1 MLWFQFSDRMNAPWK
16 LGVRKRND
24 IPAIRDLYAGFKKT
38 YTRRSPPVFHRR
50 SRKHEEILVFA
61 YRTKQRT
68 VKTRVVRAE
77 HWGHIFP
84 QKIKRRGNTKNI
96 FNWKLKKKA
105 RIFFHGKFH
114 SLRLWP
120 KVKMLTF
127 FPVVSYWVS
136 RQKEKGRNSG
146 FRAEGRNFC
155 FHLTARENAV
165 TRFPSARNWHCVI
178 ACWVRLRANSKSWT
192 VYAWWCGPP
201 ATSWGFESARTQ
213 QVFLLCEKIMRETF
227 AATSFQTVVAFD
239 GLVKKTRMKKHN
251 LEWNIK
257 NKTTVA

>member
-24 IPAIRDLYAGFKKT
+24 TPAIRDLYAGFKKT

-77 HWGHIFP
+77 HWGDIFP

-105 RIFFHGKFH
+105 RIFFPREI
-114 SLRLWP
+114 S
-120 KVKMLTF
+120 F
-127 FPVVSYWVS
+127 F
-136 RQKEKGRNSG
+136 E
-146 FRAEGRNFC
+146 
-155 FHLTARENAV
+155 AV
-165 TRFPSARNWHCVI
+165 TE
-178 ACWVRLRANSKSWT
+178 SKNADVFSCSFLLSLET
-192 VYAWWCGPP
+192 KGKRKKFRMQ
-201 ATSWGFESARTQ
+201 SWGQELLLSFDSTRECSDTISFGEKLAFWLAVLLHAEFDWKQIPYRERSMHNDVAPRQHLEVLTER
-213 QVFLLCEKIMRETF
+213 VLAGFLLCEKMLKCCR
-227 AATSFQTVVAFD
+227 
-239 GLVKKTRMKKHN
+239 H
-251 LEWNIK
+251 
-257 NKTTVA
+257 